1 MTGDI
6 LDSDL
11 IAQYQQARLS
21 RDRRFDGTFFV
32 AVKSTGIF
40 CRPICPARLP
50 AEKNVRYF
58 SFAAQA
64 MHAGFRPCL
73 RCRPDSAP
81 HSHAWKGVDTTVHRA
96 TSLLSEIPIQ
106 PIAVI
111 AKRLGISSRYLHK
124 LVSERFGLSP
134 RLWQQYHQLM
144 FAKQLLQGSGLPVEQ
159 VATTAGF
166 GSARRLQIAMKK
178 YWSLT
183 PSQVRGKKH
192 VVQGL
197 TPSFTVF
204 LGYRPPYHWPFVR
217 DFLAARALPGTEQLS
232 DDTYQRVFC
241 HGHWQ
246 GKVTAKHLPSGGGFS
261 VTVHINELK
270 GARWIVDNLSRVLDL
285 HAEPTLINQGLLAA
299 GIPAKDV
306 CSGLRLPGVW
316 SAFEAGCRAVLGQ
329 QVSVKAA
336 IGLVTKLTDALGKHT
351 EYGIAFPEPGAVA
364 NNALG
369 FLKMPESRKHALRN
383 LAHYFVQRQDAAAP
397 LAHQEAE
404 ILALKGIGPWT
415 LDYLLMRGESHPDRY
430 LAGDL
435 LIKKV
440 AQQHSIN
447 PIAAAPWRSY
457 LTLQMWHMA
466 NQKLEKR

>member
-6 LDSDL
+6 LDNDL

-40 CRPICPARLP
+40 CRPVCPARLP
-50 AEKNVRYF
+50 AEKNVRYYHL
-58 SFAAQA
+58 AAQA

-81 HSHAWKGVDTTVHRA
+81 HSSAWKGVNTTVQRA
-96 TSLLSEIPIQ
+96 TALLSELPVQ
-106 PIAVI
+106 PISAV
-111 AKRLGISSRYLHK
+111 AERLGISPRYLHK
-124 LVSERFGLSP
+124 LITEKFGISP

-144 FAKQLLQGSGLPVEQ
+144 FAKQLLQGTILPVEQ
-159 VATTAGF
+159 VAISAGF
-166 GSARRLQIAMKK
+166 GSARRLQVAMKK
-178 YWSLT
+178 YWGLT
-183 PSQVRGKKH
+183 PSQVRGKK
-192 VVQGL
+192 QAEGAL

-204 LGYRPPYHWPFVR
+204 LAYRPPYHWPFVR
-217 DFLAARALPGTEQLS
+217 DFLAARALPGTEQVS
-232 DDTYQRVFC
+232 DDSYQRVFC

-246 GKVTAKHLPSGGGFS
+246 GKVTAKHMPSAGGFS
-261 VTVHINELK
+261 VTVYINGLT
-270 GARWIVDNLSRVLDL
+270 GAKWIMDNLSRVLDL
-285 HAEPTLINQGLLAA
+285 HADPTLINQALIAA

-336 IGLVTKLTDALGKHT
+336 IALVTKLTDALGKHT
-351 EYGIAFPEPGAVA
+351 EHGIAFPEPGAVA
-364 NNALG
+364 NSALV

-383 LAHYFVQRQDAAAP
+383 LAHYFVQRQDATTP
-397 LAHQEAE
+397 LSHQEAD

-430 LAGDL
+430 LGGDL
-435 LIKKV
+435 IIKKM
-440 AQQHSIN
+440 AQQHGVN
-447 PIAAAPWRSY
+447 PHAAAPWRSY

-466 NQKLEKR
+466 NQQKDKR